1 MRKTVEIVD
10 RTRVYDGHF
19 KVDKLRLRHALFRG
33 GMGDVVQRE
42 LFERGH
48 AAAVLPYD
56 PVADAVVLIEQ
67 FRVGAHV
74 ALGDGWVIEVVA
86 GMIDGD
92 EGAEDVARREAVEEA
107 GVTLGRVEPIGRVM
121 ATPGGSSECFD
132 LFCGEVDS
140 ADAGGIFGL
149 DEEGED
155 IRAFVEP
162 WAVAAERLRR
172 PGLVMAA
179 PALMALQWL
188 ALNREGLRRRWR

>member
-1 MRKTVEIVD
+1 MKKTVEIIEQ
-10 RTRVYDGHF
+10 TTVYDGHF
-19 KVDKLRLRHALFRG
+19 KVDRLCLRHSMFAG
-33 GMGDVVQRE
+33 GMGEPVTRE

-74 ALGDGWVIEVVA
+74 GIGDGWVIEVVA

-92 EGAEDVARREAVEEA
+92 ESGEEVARREAVEEA
-107 GVTLGRVEPIGRVM
+107 GLTLGRVEPISRVM

-140 ADAGGIFGL
+140 AGAGGLFGL

-162 WAVAAERLRR
+162 WDVAVQRLND

-188 ALNREGLRRRWR
+188 ALNREGLRQRWR